1 MAYSFSNVIHPA
13 GADNMGGMAT
23 DVYFAPQ
30 TAFKSFPTFK
40 KEDDIYLEGKFEFLE
55 SDAAFVHITA
65 TYKTNGLKSNAVGD
79 TDCRCSKQEGEFFH
93 PGASEAAAKFAR
105 LVQNTPGVFIVR
117 DTEGKW
123 RVIGDVVNPANV
135 SVEHD
140 TGKSPEDRKGFTI
153 KFEAYSTRPIVYYK
167 PTDEKNPFPV
177 VGGTK
182 PSGGGTGIGG

>member
-1 MAYSFSNVIHPA
+1 MPYPFSNVVHPA

-30 TAFKSFPTFK
+30 TAFKKFPEFK
-40 KEDDIYLEGKFEFLE
+40 KETDITLEGAFEFTD
-55 SDAAFVHITA
+55 SDAGFAHITA
-65 TYKTNGLKSNAVGD
+65 SYKSNGLKSSVVGD
-79 TDCRCSKQEGEFFH
+79 IDGRCSKQEGEFFH
-93 PGASEAAAKFAR
+93 PGASEAAAQFAR
-105 LVQNTPGVFIVR
+105 LVQNTPGVFVIR

-123 RVIGDVVNPANV
+123 RVIGDPVNPANV

-167 PTDEKNPFPV
+167 PADEKNPFPV
-177 VGGTK
+177 VGGAK
-182 PSGGGTGIGG
+182 PKPGLGG

>member
-1 MAYSFSNVIHPA
+1 MSYAFSNVIHPA

-30 TAFKSFPTFK
+30 TAFKKFPVFK
-40 KEDDIYLEGKFEFLE
+40 KETDITLEGAFEFTE
-55 SDAAFVHITA
+55 SDAGFVHISA
-65 TYKTNGLKSNAVGD
+65 TYKSNGLKSSAVGD
-79 TDCRCSKQEGEFFH
+79 IDSRCSKQEGEFFH
-93 PGASEAAAKFAR
+93 PGASESAAQFAR
-105 LVQNTPGVFIVR
+105 LVQNTPGVFVVR

-123 RVIGDVVNPANV
+123 RVVGDLVNPANV

-167 PTDEKNPFPV
+167 PADEQNPFPV

-182 PSGGGTGIGG
+182 PSQGLGG